1 MTTTHKSLQGPRSS
15 MIFSRKEG
23 GISQKIDDAV
33 FPGLIGGP
41 HNQKIGAVAAHMR
54 TVNTPE
60 FVEYQKQILRNAS
73 AMADELMKR
82 GNTLITGGT
91 SNHLMLIN
99 LKARGLTGSK
109 MEKMCD
115 ALHITVNKNTIVG
128 DKSAITPGGVRIG
141 TPAITTRGYLEE
153 DCREVARFLDE
164 AVKLSITLQDRCG
177 SKKLKD
183 FQAEIAKSPE
193 VK

>member
-1 MTTTHKSLQGPRSS
+1 MKQVMS
-15 MIFSRKEG
+15 
-23 GISQKIDDAV
+23 
-33 FPGLIGGP
+33 
-41 HNQKIGAVAAHMR
+41 
-54 TVNTPE
+54 PE
-60 FVEYQKQILRNAS
+60 FVNYQKQILKNAS

-82 GNTLITGGT
+82 GNTLITNGT
-91 SNHLMLIN
+91 SNHLMLVN

-115 ALHITVNKNTIVG
+115 AIHITVNKNTIVG
-128 DKSAITPGGVRIG
+128 DKSAVTPGGVRIG

-164 AVKLSITLQDRCG
+164 AINLSIKLQERCG

-183 FQAEIAKSPE
+183 F
-193 VK
+193 